1 MKNALI
7 IFAKAPD
14 KNNVKTRLSE
24 HMSDEE
30 RLKLYIALLDKAIDK
45 LSKNKNVET
54 LICYTPSD
62 KTEYFNKY
70 GLKTFPQS
78 EGDLGEK
85 MFNAFVLTFQDGFGS
100 AAIVGVDIPDLS
112 EKIIENAFDLLTH
125 KDIVFGPAIDG
136 GYYLVGMKKPIRV
149 VFEGI
154 DWSTDRTLQQ
164 SIAATESQGYTLAYT
179 ETLSDIDTIDDVRRA
194 GYL

>member
-1 MKNALI
+1 MKRALI
-7 IFAKAPD
+7 LFAKAPERH
-14 KNNVKTRLSE
+14 NVKTRLSE

-30 RLKLYIALLDKAIDK
+30 RLELYIALLDKAIDK
-45 LSKNKNVET
+45 LRSIKEVET

-62 KTEYFNKY
+62 KREYFGKY

-78 EGDLGEK
+78 DGDLGER
-85 MFNAFVLTFQDGFGS
+85 MFNALVHVFKDGFDS
-100 AAIVGVDIPDLS
+100 AIIVGVDIPDLS
-112 EKIIENAFDLLTH
+112 EKIIENAFDLLMH

-136 GYYLVGMKKPIRV
+136 GYYLVGMSKPVDV
-149 VFEGI
+149 VFRDI

-164 SIAATESQGYTLAYT
+164 SIAVAESHGYTVAYT
-179 ETLSDIDTIDDVRRA
+179 DTLSDIDTIDDVRRA